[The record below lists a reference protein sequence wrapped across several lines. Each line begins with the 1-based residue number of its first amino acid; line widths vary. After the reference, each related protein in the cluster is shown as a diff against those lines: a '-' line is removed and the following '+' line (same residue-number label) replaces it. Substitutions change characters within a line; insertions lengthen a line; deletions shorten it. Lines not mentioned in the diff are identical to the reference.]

1 MKCIRYEPHLEKCKS
16 KIKILSTRNIF
27 CRKFAGNLQQSVE
40 KMQLF
45 APAILTH
52 EATAN
57 VVRICTFYLNCSMC
71 IRNTRRYT
79 IQLVLDEITLRQI
92 RKVMFQY
99 QSKLVSPYLTN
110 WFFFTKLIKCCHMT
124 INFRKTLELNVGVG
138 HIRIYVLV
146 YYSFSYHAE
155 VAGSI

>member
-110 WFFFTKLIKCCHMT
+110 
-124 INFRKTLELNVGVG
+124 
-138 HIRIYVLV
+138 
-146 YYSFSYHAE
+146 
-155 VAGSI
+155 